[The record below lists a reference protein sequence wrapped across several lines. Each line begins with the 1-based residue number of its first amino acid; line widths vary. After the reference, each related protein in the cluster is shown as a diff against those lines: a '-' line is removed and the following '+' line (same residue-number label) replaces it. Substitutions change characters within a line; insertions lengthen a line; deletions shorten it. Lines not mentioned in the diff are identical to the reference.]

1 MAQLEGSRIRPPDS
15 DARDKVVDVIVRE
28 VIRTPRPHQKIKLS
42 DKVTSSIGE
51 VSSSS
56 STSTTSISEAGSDDL
71 LETTE
76 VSLVNGSLPQC
87 QEIPPGLQGRLEV
100 NLTVISMDAVI
111 SENPLVMLGG
121 ENSPEECR
129 ARDSVAIIV
138 PYRYYEESRHILLP
152 NLALNVY

>member
-15 DARDKVVDVIVRE
+15 EARDEVVDVIVRE
-28 VIRTPRPHQKIKLS
+28 VIRTPRPHQEIKLS
-42 DKVTSSIGE
+42 DKVTSSISE
-51 VSSSS
+51 ISSSS
-56 STSTTSISEAGSDDL
+56 STSTTSASEARSDDV

-111 SENPLVMLGG
+111 NENPLVMLGG

-138 PYRYYEESRHILLP
+138 PYRY
-152 NLALNVY
+152 

>member
-1 MAQLEGSRIRPPDS
+1 MAQLEGSRIRPPDFE
-15 DARDKVVDVIVRE
+15 ARDKVVDVIVRE
-28 VIRTPRPHQKIKLS
+28 VIRTPRPHQEIKLN
-42 DKVTSSIGE
+42 DKVTSSISE

-56 STSTTSISEAGSDDL
+56 STSTTSISEAGRDDVL
-71 LETTE
+71 EETTE

-87 QEIPPGLQGRLEV
+87 QEIPPDLQGRLEV

-111 SENPLVMLGG
+111 NENPLVMLGG

-138 PYRYYEESRHILLP
+138 PYRY
-152 NLALNVY
+152 